1 MKHYL
6 HKRIYRLLLVAVMVC
21 LLPLAAWGQGI
32 QPSGDG
38 GSEGD
43 PYQISTRA
51 HLEWM
56 AEQTEGSNN
65 FDGKYFKLQNDIDLS
80 DSPWTPIGKPYH
92 NPFCGTFDGDGYK
105 ITGLYIPATSPVVYG
120 YLGLFGNIGAN
131 GHIKNLGV
139 EIAPGGIELYPVDY
153 TCEAADLLAGGIAA
167 YTNDCTI
174 EDCYVTGGGF
184 YCNKDSEG
192 YSIIM
197 GGIVGEANGSTT
209 IKNCY
214 ATIDLTFE
222 CENFKYYQANNRS
235 GLSGIAKGGT
245 ITNCYYSGKLR
256 AHVGTNTNYNW
267 SVGGI
272 SSDGATINNCL
283 VLSPD
288 ISAIVDNGTG
298 TVRAYTISSNP
309 TGSSNY
315 VSQYT
320 TLNGA
325 EPIYDDGANG
335 TKWTDIGDG
344 DAPLTT
350 WITTTN
356 WAANNTNNK
365 YMPVLMKSDGG
376 VFKGNQLNILKEA
389 IFIKNVGELAAINTD
404 VTSLSKDYRLTADI
418 DLTDYIA
425 SNGGSWK
432 SIGNNTTPFKGSF
445 DGGGYRITGLA
456 IAEGSSNG
464 ESEGGLFGKVEEQ
477 TSNGI
482 TIQNLGVEI
491 AESGI
496 HINNTIKYGGG
507 IAAQFKGNIT
517 NCYVTGGGI
526 YGDAGDGTDNPK
538 IFLGGIIGYVTAAT
552 KINNCYSTIDI
563 TAACSN
569 NGTATWDDGVMI
581 GGIVGRGNF
590 TDLYNCLTTGA
601 LSSSITN
608 LSNNMQCFIGGVT
621 GYSEG
626 PSSYHVKNSL
636 AANSGGLAAEIGG
649 DPSKA
654 NINNVIGYYFN
665 KGFIDGLYALVDIPK
680 TPGATTT
687 TPGSADNNAGADWDG
702 VSPYPSGI
710 FDNGEWQKPITSISA
725 STFPKLC
732 YAGTSTLMPNQPDVR
747 HPYRVNV
754 TPSAGNGTFSINR
767 QPWGKAAETVT
778 ITTAPDNGYAVDG
791 LPTVT
796 GTSGPVAVSG
806 SGNSYTFTMPAENVT
821 VSTTFVEVYTITIG
835 GAIEHGSIEVKKPDG
850 SLLSSGANTGIAKNT
865 VLTITDKPDG
875 GFRLKQLTVNGSP
888 ISGKTYTVTAD
899 ATLSAE
905 FELIPVTPPVNP
917 DPTPPTPTV
926 YYTVTLPAVEGATTD
941 PVPGEYDVEAWGS
954 FRFYLTLDKDYDQ
967 SEPVVTTSRGETIA
981 PRSSDGAYI
990 VKYVRSDVQISIDGV
1005 VKNPDPVANETIA
1018 ADDIKVW
1025 AAKGC
1030 VHISSPTAQKV
1041 QVYNLTGSLVKQA
1054 DIPVG
1059 DTRWTLPTGIYIVQ
1073 VGFERYKVI
1082 L

>member
-6 HKRIYRLLLVAVMVC
+6 QKRIYRLLLVAVMVC
-21 LLPLAAWGQGI
+21 LLPLAAWGQST
-32 QPSGDG
+32 PSGSG

-51 HLEWM
+51 HLEWI
-56 AEQTEGSNN
+56 AEQVEGGNK
-65 FDGKYFKLQNDIDLS
+65 FDNKFFKLQNDIDLS
-80 DSPWTPIGKPYH
+80 DSPWTPIGSAYDKC
-92 NPFCGTFDGDGYK
+92 FSGTFDGNGYK
-105 ITGLYIPATSPVVYG
+105 ITGLYIPAPAPVENG
-120 YLGLFGNIGAN
+120 KLGLFGYIYTN

-139 EIAPGGIELYPVDY
+139 KIAPGGIQLYP
-153 TCEAADLLAGGIAA
+153 ADNSNGTFELSAGGIAA
-167 YTNDCTI
+167 HAENCTI
-174 EDCYVTGGGF
+174 ENCYVTGYGI
-184 YCNKDSEG
+184 YCNKDARG
-192 YSIIM
+192 YSISM
-197 GGIVGEANGSTT
+197 GGIAGYTNGTVT

-222 CENFKYYQANNRS
+222 CENFAYMQSNNSS
-235 GLSGIAKGGT
+235 GLSGIARGGA

-256 AHVGTNTNYNW
+256 AHVGTNTNYSWN
-267 SVGGI
+267 VGGI
-272 SSDGATINNCL
+272 SSESATINNCL
-283 VLSPD
+283 VLSPE

-298 TVRAYTISSNP
+298 TVSAYTISPTP

-320 TLNGA
+320 TLNGV
-325 EPIYDDGANG
+325 EPSYDDGANG
-335 TKWTDIGDG
+335 TKWENIGDG
-344 DAPLTT
+344 DEPLST
-350 WITTTN
+350 WIADNWFAHNVTN
-356 WAANNTNNK
+356 CL
-365 YMPVLMKSDGG
+365 P
-376 VFKGNQLNILKEA
+376 ILKMGKSSFYQA
-389 IFIKNVGELAAINTD
+389 YGQPNVPKELIPISTVAELVSINANA
-404 VTSLSKDYRLTADI
+404 TSLDKNYRLTADI
-418 DLTDYIA
+418 DLSEYITA
-425 SNGGSWK
+425 HGGSWK
-432 SIGNNTTPFKGSF
+432 SIGNETTPFTGSF
-445 DGGGYRITGLA
+445 DGDGHRITGLT
-456 IAEGSSNG
+456 IVEGSSSG
-464 ESEGGLFGKVEEQ
+464 ESEGGLFGKVEER
-477 TSNGI
+477 TNLGI
-482 TIQNLGVEI
+482 TFIKNLGVEI

-496 HINNTIKYGGG
+496 HINETIKYGGG
-507 IAAQFKGNIT
+507 IAAQSKGSII

-526 YGDAGDGTDNPK
+526 YGDAGDGTNNPK
-538 IFLGGIIGYVTAAT
+538 IFLGGIIGYVSAYTD
-552 KINNCYSTIDI
+552 IHNCYSTIDI
-563 TAACSN
+563 TATCSN
-569 NGTATWDDGVMI
+569 NGTTVWGDGVSI
-581 GGIVGRGNF
+581 GGIVGWGNYAN
-590 TDLYNCLTTGA
+590 LYNCLTTGT
-601 LSSSITN
+601 LSSTITKPDGT
-608 LSNNMQCFIGGVT
+608 NMGCYVGGVI
-621 GYSEG
+621 GYSTGSTNEIE
-626 PSSYHVKNSL
+626 YCL
-636 AANSGGLAAEIGG
+636 AANSGGLTSEIKEG
-649 DPSKA
+649 DQGKA
-654 NINNVIGYYFN
+654 NINNMVGDGYNTTYE
-665 KGFIDGLYALVDIPK
+665 GLYALADIPK
-680 TPGATTT
+680 TAGATTT
-687 TPGSADNNAGADWDG
+687 TPGSATDKGGAEWDG
-702 VSPYPSGI
+702 VSAYPSGI
-710 FDNGEWQKPITSISA
+710 FDNGEWQKAVTSNSA

-732 YAGTSTLMPNQPDVR
+732 YAGTAQLMPNQPDVR

-754 TPSAGNGTFSINR
+754 TSSAGNGTFSINR
-767 QPWGKAAETVT
+767 QPWGKAAETVI
-778 ITTAPDNGYAVDG
+778 ITTVPDNGYVVDG
-791 LPTVT
+791 LPKVT
-796 GTSGPVAVSG
+796 GTNGAIAVSG

-905 FELIPVTPPVNP
+905 FELIPVTPPVDP